1 VTLPGQGRELP
12 AHNSLPGNVSG
23 SGKRRKAPRKCI
35 MEKLAAEL
43 GHWNENKGLIS
54 KPEESSLILEAAL
67 LLVVP
72 KGFVTSSSR
81 DHSPR

>member
-1 VTLPGQGRELP
+1 
-12 AHNSLPGNVSG
+12 
-23 SGKRRKAPRKCI
+23 
-35 MEKLAAEL
+35 MEKLAAGL